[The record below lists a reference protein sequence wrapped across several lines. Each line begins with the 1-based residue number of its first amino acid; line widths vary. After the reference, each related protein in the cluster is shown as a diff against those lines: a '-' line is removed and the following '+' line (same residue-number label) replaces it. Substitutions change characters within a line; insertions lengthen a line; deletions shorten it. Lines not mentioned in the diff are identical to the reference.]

1 MALDSPRSDLPP
13 RAPRRV
19 LVVEDHADSREMLV
33 EYLELEGYRVDVAI
47 HGLEAL
53 ARLRAGPRPDVVL
66 MDLMMPKL
74 TGWELMERVRREPAL
89 ARQELAVV
97 VVSGAGPSRPLP
109 EGIRAVVPKP
119 VDLDELLATLSA
131 LQLPP
136 PRRRERARR
145 PPSQA

>member
-1 MALDSPRSDLPP
+1 MAVDSPRSD
-13 RAPRRV
+13 AGGSASRV
-19 LVVEDHADSREMLV
+19 LVVEDHADSRELLV
-33 EYLELEGYRVDVAI
+33 EFLELEGYVVEVAL

-53 ARLRAGPRPDVVL
+53 ARLQRGPRPDVVL
-66 MDLMMPKL
+66 LDLMMPKL

-136 PRRRERARR
+136 PRRRTRAHR
-145 PPSQA
+145 SHA

>member
-1 MALDSPRSDLPP
+1 MVVDILRSDAGGAPP
-13 RAPRRV
+13 RV
-19 LVVEDHADSREMLV
+19 LVVEDHADSRELLV
-33 EYLELEGYRVDVAI
+33 EFLELEGYAVEVAL

-53 ARLRAGPRPDVVL
+53 ARLRGGPRPDVIL
-66 MDLMMPKL
+66 LDLMMPKL

>member
-1 MALDSPRSDLPP
+1 MDSPRSD
-13 RAPRRV
+13 ASGGASRV
-19 LVVEDHADSREMLV
+19 LVVEDHADSRELLV
-33 EYLELEGYRVDVAI
+33 EFLELEGYEVEVAL

-53 ARLRAGPRPDVVL
+53 ARLQRGPRPDVVL
-66 MDLMMPKL
+66 LDLMMPKL